1 MPNISETAL
10 ETVTKLS
17 GVFGVIPMI
26 LCAKYEGIWRPN
38 FGGRG
43 GKVETFT
50 PYISKRGS
58 PGDSKFF
65 VQLGAFEYSKIKS

>member
-1 MPNISETAL
+1 MPNISETVR

-17 GVFGVIPMI
+17 GFFGVIPMI
-26 LCAKYEGIWRPN
+26 LRAKYGRIRRPN
-38 FGGRG
+38 FWTRG

-50 PYISKRGS
+50 PYISKMGG